1 MVRKAKAPKTRC
13 TLNKFTY
20 LSKVEHYKL
29 IKYVTNNCT
38 KKDTASRLW
47 FDLIFVEREQTL
59 WGRQI
64 IVRRSWAL
72 ALFWNSLMNARR
84 VMNLFASSSSKV
96 M

>member
-1 MVRKAKAPKTRC
+1 MRKAKAPKTRC
-13 TLNKFTY
+13 TLNKSTY
-20 LSKVEHYKL
+20 LSKFKHYKL
-29 IKYVTNNCT
+29 IKYVANNCT
-38 KKDTASRLW
+38 KKNTAPLLC
-47 FDLIFVEREQTL
+47 FDFIFVERDQTL

-72 ALFWNSLMNARR
+72 DLFWNFLMNACR